1 MPNLYEHHGVVT
13 PCHHPSYCGT
23 IENEGI
29 LWDIYTLEFT
39 SVAYT
44 LGFTSVATNGK
55 RCKALKEPELARL
68 VDRSKVL
75 CWVG

>member
-1 MPNLYEHHGVVT
+1 MPNLYEHNGVVT

-23 IENEGI
+23 LENKGV
-29 LWDIYTLEFT
+29 LWD
-39 SVAYT
+39 VYT

-55 RCKALKEPELARL
+55 RHKALKEPELARF